1 VKVVIGTVHG
11 EEVNGWFFHSI
22 VNLASFIRRNS
33 HGKHTATVLDA
44 DDWALVRSGPA
55 MALGRGKLIGTFL
68 EQTDGDALVMLD
80 SDMAFT
86 PDTILAMVNAFE
98 EIRKEHGEE
107 AAMLGGLAFIS
118 NDPRHTHPI
127 PNLWADNPEAPGY
140 IRAVHE
146 YQPNTLYEIAA
157 TGGACLIVHRD
168 ALEKITKDENG
179 RGINPFHHVPIIDW
193 IMLARALDQS
203 EGTIDQKAEMLKN
216 IVLNADQLGED
227 LSFCQRLRNAGFRL
241 FLHTGLRFDHA
252 KSTLIGEPEYFR
264 AVQEARREYE
274 SAQVAEKEVEV
285 V

>member
-1 VKVVIGTVHG
+1 MKVVIGTVHG
-11 EEVNGWFFHSI
+11 EEVSGWFFHSVI
-22 VNLASFIRRNS
+22 NLASYIRRHSN
-33 HGKHTATVLDA
+33 GKHTAQTINA

-80 SDMAFT
+80 ADMAFT
-86 PDTILAMVNAFE
+86 PETILAMINAFE
-98 EIRKEHGEE
+98 QIRKEHGEE
-107 AAMLGGLAFIS
+107 AALLGGLAFIS
-118 NDPRHTHPI
+118 NDPRHTHPV

-140 IRAVHE
+140 IRAIHE
-146 YQPNTLYEIAA
+146 YQPNTLYEVAA
-157 TGGACLIVHRD
+157 TGGACVIVHRD
-168 ALEKITKDENG
+168 ALEKITKDEQG

-193 IMLARALDQS
+193 IMLGRAMEDK
-203 EGTIDQKAEMLKN
+203 TIEERAALLREV
-216 IVLNADQLGED
+216 VLNADQLGED

-274 SAQVAEKEVEV
+274 SAQVAEKEVIEV
-285 V
+285 